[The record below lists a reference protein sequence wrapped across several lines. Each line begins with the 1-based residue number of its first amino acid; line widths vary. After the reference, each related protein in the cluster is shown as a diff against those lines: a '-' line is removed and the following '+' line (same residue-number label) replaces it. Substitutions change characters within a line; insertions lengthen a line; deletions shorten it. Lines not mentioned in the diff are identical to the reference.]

1 MSIPDYQAIMLPL
14 LKIAGDG
21 KEHSVRD
28 AGDSI
33 ADFFCLSEE
42 ERKKLLPSGQQEVFR
57 NRVGWSKTH
66 LVKAGLLQ
74 SRRRGFF
81 EITDRGRNVLA
92 QNLTEL
98 DIKYLEQFEEFRAF
112 ISPRHDKNDGGKKKH
127 DGETTPEEA
136 LESAYGQLRASL
148 AEELLEQMKT
158 MSPSL
163 FEKLVVELLL
173 RMGYGGSRKDA
184 GQAIGKSGDEG
195 IDGIIKED
203 RLGLDII
210 YIQAKR
216 WEGTVGRPDVQKFVG
231 ALHGQRARK
240 GVMLTTSSFSQDA
253 KNYVRQIEN
262 KIVLIDGEEL
272 AGMMIDHNIGVSPV
286 SVYEIKRIDSDYFS
300 E

>member
-1 MSIPDYQAIMLPL
+1 MSVPDFQAIMLPL

-21 KEHSVRD
+21 NEHSVRD
-28 AGDSI
+28 AGDRI
-33 ADFFCLSEE
+33 ADLFCLSED
-42 ERKKLLPSGQQEVFR
+42 ERKELLPSGQQEVFR

-81 EITDRGRNVLA
+81 EITDRGRNILA
-92 QNLTEL
+92 KNLDEL
-98 DIKYLEQFEEFRAF
+98 NVKYLEQFEEFRSF
-112 ISPRHDKNDGGKKKH
+112 RSPRHEKNNGGKKKN
-127 DGETTPEEA
+127 DDETTPEEA
-136 LESAYGQLRASL
+136 LESAYGRLRASL
-148 AEELLEQMKT
+148 SEELLEQIKT

-210 YIQAKR
+210 YILDS
-216 WEGTVGRPDVQKFVG
+216 RP
-231 ALHGQRARK
+231 H
-240 GVMLTTSSFSQDA
+240 LTS
-253 KNYVRQIEN
+253 
-262 KIVLIDGEEL
+262 
-272 AGMMIDHNIGVSPV
+272 MPV
-286 SVYEIKRIDSDYFS
+286 
-300 E
+300 